1 MRRPLVSVAFAL
13 AAGVL
18 VSSGRLL
25 SPAAT
30 LAFSAALGLAALILL
45 CLHAPPR
52 WIFSATLAAIVAGG
66 AAYAGTRFA
75 DERAPQLSALLSTGT
90 RNLRA
95 RGTVADCPVERTAPG
110 YGGTAE
116 PRVFTRFTVE
126 LTRLSDG
133 ESWSPIHGRLRVI
146 VHGISDAQYGDEI
159 EATFR
164 AGRLLPPGNPGEEDV
179 RLLMDRSGICGVAE
193 VRSPEGIR
201 RTGVSEGLPGLRQV
215 FALRSRMLGFLQE
228 HMPGGDGRIIRCLVL
243 GDQDAPTQHQRRTF
257 RETGTMHFLAI
268 SGLHV
273 ALLAACCW
281 WTLGAF
287 GVGLRTTSIVVFL
300 AALTFA
306 LLSGFEHGVQR
317 SVIMCGVWCG
327 AYLLARK
334 MDFPSGMALAFIL
347 ILLIR
352 PADLC
357 SIGLQLSFAA
367 VIGMWLFARPLEY
380 AIFGSPNDPLT
391 RLETLEERSWP
402 DYIRRS
408 RYKSIACAALVVWLT
423 TAPLIAQRFGT
434 FTPIAPIASALLL
447 PLWLVAVVT
456 GMAGAFLGLFSSLAA
471 QPLLWLAG
479 GCARVMEWA
488 CGSAASLPG
497 FCVYL
502 PPPGWA
508 MILLCGAVFTAMAY
522 RAELGLTRRRVAAL
536 MLIPAFAYL
545 LFVWPQSSVRHLR
558 VDAISVG
565 HGNCILTRFPDGRS
579 LLFDAGSAGRAD
591 DIAERVIVPALWSL
605 GVRRLDLLVLSHG
618 DADHYNGAEELAR
631 RMRVGGVAV
640 TNYFDGRPGSKRLIE
655 HLSDAHI
662 PVARFSAGD
671 RAAGFADAEVA
682 VLWPPPSV
690 PKLKWTDNELC
701 AVVRIRT
708 PEGVVLL
715 TGDFGH
721 GSAGP
726 LLRQNPDLAADVLQV
741 PHHGHADP
749 DAAQLAEALRP
760 AVAIIPGGHDA
771 DAAPIYARTSK
782 NLLATDD
789 CGMISVEMDGG
800 EPRIE
805 TFRSREISAR
815 GPIIPISPIPPS
827 H

>member
-1 MRRPLVSVAFAL
+1 MRRPLVSIAFAL
-13 AAGVL
+13 AAGIL
-18 VSSGRLL
+18 VSSGHFL
-25 SPAAT
+25 SPTAS
-30 LAFSAALGLAALILL
+30 LAFSAAFGLAALLLILL
-45 CLHAPPR
+45 QASSR
-52 WIFSATLAAIVAGG
+52 RVFAATLAALVAGG
-66 AAYAGTRFA
+66 AAYAGSRFA
-75 DERAPQLSALLSTGT
+75 DERAPQLCALLSTGT
-90 RNLRA
+90 RILRA
-95 RGTVADCPVERTAPG
+95 RGIVVDCPVERTATARG
-110 YGGTAE
+110 ETAE
-116 PRVFTRFTVE
+116 PQVSTRFTFE
-126 LTRLSDG
+126 LTHLSDG
-133 ESWSPIHGRLRVI
+133 ERWSPMRGRLRAI
-146 VHGISDAQYGDEI
+146 VRGASDVQYGDEI

-179 RLLMDRSGICGVAE
+179 RLLLDRAGIVGVAE

-201 RTGVSEGLPGLRQV
+201 RTGEGHGLPGLRQV
-215 FALRSRMLGFLQE
+215 FALRRHMLGFLKE
-228 HMPGGDGRIIRCLVL
+228 RMPGGDGRIIRCLVL
-243 GDQDAPTQHQRRTF
+243 GDQDAPTQPQRRTF

-287 GVGLRTTSIVVFL
+287 GVGLRATSIIVFL
-300 AALTFA
+300 VALTFA

-327 AYLLARK
+327 AYLLRRK

-352 PADLC
+352 PADLY

-367 VIGMWLFARPLEY
+367 VLGMWLFTRPLEY
-380 AIFGSPNDPLT
+380 AIFGHPFDPLK
-391 RLETLEERSWP
+391 RLEMPEGRGFLG
-402 DYIRRS
+402 YLMRS
-408 RYKSIACAALVVWLT
+408 RYKSIACATLVVWLT

-434 FTPIAPIASALLL
+434 FTPIAPIASTLLL
-447 PLWLVAVVT
+447 PLLPVTVVA
-456 GMAGAFLGLFSSLAA
+456 GMAGAFLGLFSAFAA
-471 QPLLWLAG
+471 QPLLWVAG
-479 GCARVMEWA
+479 GCAHVMEWA
-488 CGSAASLPG
+488 CRAAGRLPG
-497 FCVYL
+497 VCFYL
-502 PPPGWA
+502 PPPGWT
-508 MILLCGAVFTAMAY
+508 MILLCGAVFAAIAY
-522 RAELGLTRRRVAAL
+522 RAELRLTRRRVAAL
-536 MLIPAFAYL
+536 MLVPAFAYL

-591 DIAERVIVPALWSL
+591 DVAERVIVPALWSL

-640 TNYFDGRPGSKRLIE
+640 TNYFDYFEQPGPKQLLQD
-655 HLSDAHI
+655 LSDARV
-662 PVARFSAGD
+662 PVTRFSAGD
-671 RAAGFADAEVA
+671 RVAGFADAEVKA
-682 VLWPPPSV
+682 LWPPSSV

-701 AVVRIRT
+701 TVLRVRT

-726 LLRQNPDLAADVLQV
+726 LIRQNPGLAADVLQV
-741 PHHGHADP
+741 PHHGRADP
-749 DAAQLAEALRP
+749 DAAQLAEAVRP
-760 AVAIIPGGHDA
+760 AVAIIPGGQDA
-771 DAAPIYARTSK
+771 RSAPIYARTSK

-789 CGMISVEMDGG
+789 CGMISVELTGG

-805 TFRSREISAR
+805 TFRNRKL
-815 GPIIPISPIPPS
+815 GD
-827 H
+827 